1 MLEMNSVRRMER
13 DHEGSGNCDQRGI
26 NFMQLPRSPS
36 LASRMGT
43 DAAAYQ
49 RSIPPWAPSTT
60 LRNPKR
66 RIAADGFVA
75 VAAALLSMR
84 AYLRRPPMQSEV
96 ILQQDGYT
104 THYPAL
110 PRANPLVHV
119 RPLPHA
125 CIRIRIRI
133 ASPIHEG
140 CTRGPI
146 RTDRPSVGMSRV
158 IHRATEIR
166 IHAGVLIG
174 ADHIELQNG
183 RVRLP

>member
-13 DHEGSGNCDQRGI
+13 DHEGSRNFSQHGI
-26 NFMQLPRSPS
+26 NCMQLQRSPS
-36 LASRMGT
+36 LACRMGT

-66 RIAADGFVA
+66 RIAADRFVA
-75 VAAALLSMR
+75 AAAALLSMR

-96 ILQQDGYT
+96 ILQTARRIYDSLPSPPPSQPACACASPC
-104 THYPAL
+104 HIAL
-110 PRANPLVHV
+110 P
-119 RPLPHA
+119 
-125 CIRIRIRI
+125 IR
-133 ASPIHEG
+133 EC
-140 CTRGPI
+140 CTRGSI

-158 IHRATEIR
+158 IHRSTEIR

-174 ADHIELQNG
+174 ADHVELQNG
-183 RVRLP
+183 SPLP